1 MANKTV
7 GGFLHLAGKEVRVY
21 ANGALYKGGDIAD
34 DETHRI
40 YSIQTVSSSGTVE
53 VDSLF
58 YGSVTAGIAYTARIK
73 TLPISYEAAAAS
85 RGTVKNISKVFMRT
99 NGQGT
104 VMVGPNEDKLVAMMV
119 QQSAVGD
126 TPELVE
132 VPVIGDWNGDAC
144 LVIEHSDPLPFMLQ
158 ALVLEIATGG

>member
-40 YSIQTVSSSGTVE
+40 YSIQTVSSAGTVE
-53 VDSLF
+53 VESLF
-58 YGSVTAGIAYTARIK
+58 YGDVTAGIAYTARLK

-85 RGTVKNISKVFMRT
+85 RGTVKNISKVFARM
-99 NGQGT
+99 NGQGNAL
-104 VMVGPNEDKLVAMMV
+104 VGPTEDKLVSMIV
-119 QQSAVGD
+119 QQSATGE
-126 TPELVE
+126 TPEMIE
-132 VPVIGDWNGDAC
+132 IPVMGDWNGDAC
-144 LVIEHSDPLPFMLQ
+144 LVIEHSDPLPFMFQ
-158 ALVLEIATGG
+158 AMVLEVATGG